1 MSKVQ
6 NAKFNITVAPCKLYV
21 KNLMSKITMRPFNS
35 VQMSFQC

>member
-21 KNLMSKITMRPFNS
+21 KSQMSKITKRHFKS